1 MNAEIGEAAGKV
13 WQALEVNGPMAKTAL
28 KTKTKLDAD
37 LLAMALG
44 WLAREDKVVIER
56 VEKRKIQVTLK

>member
-13 WQALEVNGPMAKTAL
+13 WQALEADGPMAKTTL
-28 KTKTKLDAD
+28 KTKTKLDGD

-44 WLAREDKVVIER
+44 WLAREDKVAIEKAG
-56 VEKRKIQVTLK
+56 KRKIQVILK